1 MMKLITSFTRV
12 TSLLFS
18 RYIQATLLI
27 IGLLLIDLGVL
38 TLLNVGAFLVCTGI
52 SLIAVAFL
60 INYERKEVRQ

>member
-1 MMKLITSFTRV
+1 MKLITNFTRV

-38 TLLNVGAFLVCTGI
+38 VLINVGAFLVCTGI
-52 SLIAVAFL
+52 SLIAVALL
-60 INYERKEVRQ
+60 INYERKGVKQ

>member
-1 MMKLITSFTRV
+1 MRLITSFTRV

-38 TLLNVGAFLVCTGI
+38 TLLNAGAFLVCSGI

-60 INYERKEVRQ
+60 INYEREEVKQ

>member
-1 MMKLITSFTRV
+1 MKLITNFTRV

-18 RYIQATLLI
+18 QYIQATLLI

-38 TLLNVGAFLVCTGI
+38 VLINVGAFLVCTGI

-60 INYERKEVRQ
+60 INYERKGVE

>member
-1 MMKLITSFTRV
+1 MKLITSFTRV

-27 IGLLLIDLGVL
+27 IGVLLIDLGVL
-38 TLLNVGAFLVCTGI
+38 TLLNAGAFLVCTGI

>member
-1 MMKLITSFTRV
+1 MKLITNFTRV

-18 RYIQATLLI
+18 QYIQATLLI

-38 TLLNVGAFLVCTGI
+38 TMIGVGAFLVCTGI

-60 INYERKEVRQ
+60 INYERRV